1 MKTTTLTLTE
11 QELNDLREFYTMQL
25 ARAKREVAHYENIL
39 SKLEKGQKSV
49 EQTAETEVPS
59 APVKVKGKRG
69 RPRKEAPIAE
79 KPVATPVAETPVAEA
94 IEEAK
99 PKGKKGRPRK
109 MKQAPELLS
118 PEEMPMAKK
127 ARKAKETQ
135 QIHETPVDEGSE
147 PAAEKP
153 KARRGHAAN
162 TTEKIAPKAKA
173 KKTKA
178 TRTNSRGRKTVTSEL
193 DIPYT
198 DFILATL
205 SKATMALGA
214 KDLIAIMKEEYKL
227 EDKVLLKKADA
238 SLRSSLSGL
247 KKKGKISFFKNDEG
261 LDKYYLAQPT
271 ENEAGETPSG
281 DNPSAEA

>member
-59 APVKVKGKRG
+59 APVKVKGKKG

-79 KPVATPVAETPVAEA
+79 KPVATPVAETLVSEA
-94 IEEAK
+94 VEEVK
-99 PKGKKGRPRK
+99 PKGRKGRPRK
-109 MKQAPELLS
+109 VKQAPELLS

-127 ARKAKETQ
+127 AKKIKE
-135 QIHETPVDEGSE
+135 EPVAEGSE
-147 PAAEKP
+147 PATEKP
-153 KARRGHAAN
+153 KARKGRAAKA
-162 TTEKIAPKAKA
+162 TEKKAPKAKA
-173 KKTKA
+173 KKAKA
-178 TRTNSRGRKTVTSEL
+178 ARTNSRGRKKVTSEL

-227 EDKVLLKKADA
+227 EDKVLLKKAEA

-261 LDKYYLAQPT
+261 LDKYYLAQPID
-271 ENEAGETPSG
+271 NEAEETAS
-281 DNPSAEA
+281 DNNPSA